1 MTALMAVA
9 LLLLAGAGRAPAPAP
24 AVDEARPQDLQYL
37 QGELESLDEQLRRIE
52 PSDAK
57 ADDFRR
63 RADEIRE
70 DVTFLKVKM
79 RRAQREGASGT
90 GVSVREVEDIRR
102 DVSALQDD
110 IDRSFGAARA
120 RDDTRD
126 AAVLHLPEGT
136 AIRIR
141 LEMPLS
147 SRTAKSEDRFDAT
160 VYSPVRIEGRVAIA
174 TGTRVRGY
182 VRQAEPAHRP
192 SKAGQLDL
200 DFDTLYVG
208 TERLDLRVSVSAIE
222 GNEGGSSTGKKAG
235 IGAAIGGV
243 LGGILGGTKG
253 AIIGVA
259 VGGGGAVVASRGED
273 VELPAGTIV
282 LVRLNRP
289 LAVPAPRR

>member
-1 MTALMAVA
+1 MTALIA
-9 LLLLAGAGRAPAPAP
+9 LSALVLARGAPAPAP
-24 AVDEARPQDLQYL
+24 APEEARSQDLQYL

-57 ADDFRR
+57 ADEFRR

-79 RRAQREGASGT
+79 RRAQRDGLSGT
-90 GVSVREVEDIRR
+90 GVSVREVEDVRR
-102 DVSALQDD
+102 SVGQLQDD
-110 IDRSFGAARA
+110 IDRSFGEAHGHE
-120 RDDTRD
+120 DTRD
-126 AAVLHLPEGT
+126 AAVLRLPEGT
-136 AIRIR
+136 AVRIR
-141 LEMPLS
+141 LETALS
-147 SRTAKSEDRFDAT
+147 SRTAKAEERFDAT
-160 VYSPVRIEGRVAIA
+160 VYSPVRFEGRLAIP

-208 TERLDLRVSVSAIE
+208 TERLDLKVSVSAIE
-222 GNEGGSSTGKKAG
+222 GNEGDSGTGKKAG